1 MSCPGYKQKR
11 RASLPHPLPR
21 SHWQSLESFLG
32 IHLISQPLQQ
42 ERGAEILVRTSLGQQ
57 GWALSTLSEDL
68 AQSQQS
74 LGEC

>member
-1 MSCPGYKQKR
+1 MAG
-11 RASLPHPLPR
+11 LPTPPLPR

-32 IHLISQPLQQ
+32 IHHISRLLQQ

-57 GWALSTLSEDL
+57 GWVLSALTEDL